1 MTPVVYDA
9 NGVRWREFPEAV
21 TLLRS
26 EALEDFPLE
35 GERSFAWLAKYIK
48 DHGHTPDGRQTKW
61 ASEQHIGKETSAYV
75 LHDLCGLAIEL
86 CLSYDQL
93 DGSNLACMEVV
104 GRMYQLIEET
114 GGSMRMEGVEHFIGR
129 DKAGGM
135 RRGIAVAP
143 KLARHTTD
151 KLAAEVEI
159 LKQRRKAREE
169 AAAAKGGGRGRG
181 NKKDGKGEQGDP

>member
-1 MTPVVYDA
+1 M
-9 NGVRWREFPEAV
+9 
-21 TLLRS
+21 
-26 EALEDFPLE
+26 
-35 GERSFAWLAKYIK
+35 
-48 DHGHTPDGRQTKW
+48 
-61 ASEQHIGKETSAYV
+61 

-86 CLSYDQL
+86 CLCYDQL

-114 GGSMRMEGVEHFIGR
+114 VGSMRMEGVGHFIGR

-143 KLARHTTD
+143 KLARHITD

-159 LKQRRKAREE
+159 LKQRRKSREE
-169 AAAAKGGGRGRG
+169 AAAAKGGGRGGRG
-181 NKKDGKGEQGDP
+181 GGGKKGDAEGGGP